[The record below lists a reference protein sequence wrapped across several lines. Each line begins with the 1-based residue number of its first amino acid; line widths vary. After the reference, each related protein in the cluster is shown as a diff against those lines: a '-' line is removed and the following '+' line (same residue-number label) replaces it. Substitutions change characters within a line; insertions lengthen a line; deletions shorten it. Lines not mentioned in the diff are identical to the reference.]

1 MSSVNDTINFVF
13 NSLSELRHRTFVPE
27 QPTTSSSRVYPAFN
41 NVNDENDVAP
51 NLLSQL
57 SPNDTK
63 NAKSIFLTLHFLF
76 PHELLPA
83 LDLLDR
89 KLVTTLRL
97 GPDHKHEV
105 FYVQSASAQSNN
117 PSHLTARADKQPR
130 YYDARRKAKATDTYY
145 EVRLDSWNCSC
156 AGFAFDGFKGLDV
169 EEGEGAEA
177 GRVGMGTGGYGR
189 GSDDGGWRS
198 SGGEDEGENDAE
210 KRVGDGT
217 KFVFGG
223 WATKKT
229 EPVPICKHILAAALM
244 KAAPELF
251 GRCVKVREVSNEEI
265 AGWGAGYGDHG

>member
-1 MSSVNDTINFVF
+1 MSSVNDTIDFVF
-13 NSLSELRHRTFVPE
+13 NTLAGLRPQTFVPE
-27 QPTTSSSRVYPAFN
+27 QPISSSSRIYPALSITHT
-41 NVNDENDVAP
+41 NDEDVAP

-57 SPNDTK
+57 SPDDTK
-63 NAKSIFLTLHFLF
+63 TAKSIFLTLHFLF

-89 KLVTTLRL
+89 KLVTTLRS
-97 GPDHKHEV
+97 GPDNKQEV

-117 PSHLTARADKQPR
+117 PSHVTARADKQPR

-169 EEGEGAEA
+169 EGTEGA
-177 GRVGMGTGGYGR
+177 
-189 GSDDGGWRS
+189 DGGNPEQ
-198 SGGEDEGENDAE
+198 GADGAEDGSKDEATEGKA
-210 KRVGDGT
+210 DGT

-223 WATKKT
+223 LATRKT
-229 EPVPICKHILAAALM
+229 EPVPICKHILAAALV

-251 GRCVKVREVSNEEI
+251 GRCVEVKEVSNEEI

>member
-1 MSSVNDTINFVF
+1 MSSVNGTINFVF
-13 NSLSELRHRTFVPE
+13 NSLSELRHQTFVPE
-27 QPTTSSSRVYPAFN
+27 QPTTSSSHVYPAFN

-89 KLVTTLRL
+89 KLVTTLRF
-97 GPDHKHEV
+97 GPDNKYEV
-105 FYVQSASAQSNN
+105 FYVQSASAQSAN
-117 PSHLTARADKQPR
+117 PSHVTARADRQPR

-169 EEGEGAEA
+169 EEGEGDGVERI
-177 GRVGMGTGGYGR
+177 GPGDGGYGR
-189 GSDDGGWRS
+189 GAGDGGPS
-198 SGGEDEGENDAE
+198 TSVGEDEEGDNAG
-210 KRVGDGT
+210 KREADGT

-223 WATKKT
+223 LATRKT
-229 EPVPICKHILAAALM
+229 EPVPICKHILAAALV
-244 KAAPELF
+244 KAAPDLF
-251 GRCVKVREVSNEEI
+251 GCCVKVKEVSTAEL
-265 AGWGAGYGDHG
+265 AGWGAGYGDHR